1 MLSCKS
7 LVTINIVRL
16 VNEVDGRIAID
27 RMVVVVGDEHI
38 SIVRHKSNA
47 TYKNE
52 KENVDYKIKKRRLT

>member
-7 LVTINIVRL
+7 LVTINMVRL

-38 SIVRHKSNA
+38 SIVRHKSNVA
-47 TYKNE
+47 YKNE
-52 KENVDYKIKKRRLT
+52 KENLDYKIKKRRLT